1 MKASLLITKS
11 IAELNLLPSFCEAH
25 NIELTGQSFIDFELI
40 KSPIP
45 NDIQVLFFGS
55 KRAAHFFL
63 AQSEIPSNCQIA
75 CIGVTTKLQLELMG
89 ITVDFWGSEAGNPE
103 VVAEELK
110 IWLAGR
116 KLHIAL
122 SDVSNRSM
130 AKVLPKEQ
138 VVEIQVYKTV
148 QQAIEITSN
157 PTVLAFTSPSNLSGY
172 LLKNTIPKNAHLIV
186 WGKTTELALNNL
198 GFKADYVLKYSTEKE
213 VVEHLSSILDN

>member
-11 IAELNLLPSFCEAH
+11 IAELNLLPSFCQK
-25 NIELTGQSFIDFELI
+25 NDIELIGQSFIDFEQI

-63 AQSEIPSNCQIA
+63 AQSEIPTNCQIA
-75 CIGVTTKLQLELMG
+75 CIGETTKIQLELMG
-89 ITVDFWGSEAGNPE
+89 IQVDFWGSEAGNPDL
-103 VVAEELK
+103 VAEELK

-148 QQAIEITSN
+148 QQAIKITSN
-157 PTVLAFTSPSNLSGY
+157 PSILAFTSPSNLAGY
-172 LLKNTIPKNAHLIV
+172 LLKNTIPKSAHLIV
-186 WGKTTELALNNL
+186 WGKTTEQALNNS
-198 GFKADYVLKYSTEKE
+198 GYKAAYVMTYSTEKE
-213 VVEHLSSILDN
+213 VVEHLQAILNM